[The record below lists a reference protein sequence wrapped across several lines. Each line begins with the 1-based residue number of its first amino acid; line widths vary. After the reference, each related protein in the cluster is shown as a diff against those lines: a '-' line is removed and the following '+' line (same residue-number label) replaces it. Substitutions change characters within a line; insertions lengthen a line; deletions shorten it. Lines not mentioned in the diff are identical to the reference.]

1 MENGLEGA
9 RVEKKR
15 LIRRPGKSSPWHA
28 SRWEKQR
35 RRTPEQSAAFV
46 KGLQKKTEKPKI
58 SFRFQV

>member
-1 MENGLEGA
+1 METEPAGLADGLAMERHG
-9 RVEKKR
+9 
-15 LIRRPGKSSPWHA
+15 
-28 SRWEKQR
+28 R